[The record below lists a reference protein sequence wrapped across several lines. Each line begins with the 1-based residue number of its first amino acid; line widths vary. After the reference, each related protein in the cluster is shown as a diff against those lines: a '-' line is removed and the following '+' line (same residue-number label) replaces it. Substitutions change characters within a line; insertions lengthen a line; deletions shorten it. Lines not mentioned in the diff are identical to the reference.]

1 MSNSTETKFT
11 KKDKIII
18 ACFTLVF
25 SIIPFAEEYLKFN
38 STLRTTQCGKVID
51 IYIKEVGRST
61 IPFFD
66 LISDNGKT
74 YKFAY
79 ADTNLPVGL
88 WIKSLFDSK
97 TKDNVK
103 LIKNLKVGDRLCVT
117 YSLKYQEGSILLARP
132 NTPYIIQLELS
143 NVTK

>member
-1 MSNSTETKFT
+1 MSNNTQTNFT

-18 ACFTLVF
+18 ACFTLAF

-51 IYIKEVGRST
+51 VYEKEVGRST
-61 IPFFD
+61 IPFF
-66 LISDNGKT
+66 LISNDNKT

-97 TKDNVK
+97 AKDNVK
-103 LIKNLKVGDRLCVT
+103 LIQNLKVGDTLCVT

-132 NTPYIIQLELS
+132 DTPYIIQLELS